1 MVDHRQFY
9 ERLWVKEIGME
20 DAAKLL
26 QLELD
31 IDD

>member
-9 ERLWVKEIGME
+9 ERLWVKEIGIE

-26 QLELD
+26 QLD